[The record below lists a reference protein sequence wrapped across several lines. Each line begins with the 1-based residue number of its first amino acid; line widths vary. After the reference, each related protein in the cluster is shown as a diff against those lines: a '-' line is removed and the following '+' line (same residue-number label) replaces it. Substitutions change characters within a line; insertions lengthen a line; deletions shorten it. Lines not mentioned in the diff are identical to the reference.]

1 MTLPRLTRPTAV
13 TLCAVGV
20 NQTSRASEI
29 LSVSVGRAPPSRK
42 KTQIWDAEIRH
53 LGRRDGGSTPA
64 RFLSGREASGC
75 SRRQPSAIG
84 SSVSRQT
91 TERRAARP
99 LACGAHNQETSVD
112 AWSCERVNRR
122 RVCKRSAPARRRSRR
137 ASTPTAPRPPGC
149 RRRQACR
156 DVQDMVTARRERGRA
171 VGAVRRSRAVR
182 RLQVEREAACSIA
195 RHKYDGA
202 CAAEAQRDEHV
213 APAHREQRRREE
225 QRGKRRCAGRP
236 GFGWRRETVRR
247 AGEG

>member
-42 KTQIWDAEIRH
+42 KTRASTDAPR
-53 LGRRDGGSTPA
+53 GTQRW
-64 RFLSGREASGC
+64 RFHAGAISERPRGSGC

-156 DVQDMVTARRERGRA
+156 DVEDMVTARRERGRA